1 MSTDEVN
8 HPFRGYSPDSKFTVH
23 DNVLSVYIHKMRVKA
38 KILVRGVRQMN
49 CNEIP
54 DIWQMAVRRF
64 SRVQS
69 MPSCLYKLY

>member
-1 MSTDEVN
+1 
-8 HPFRGYSPDSKFTVH
+8 
-23 DNVLSVYIHKMRVKA
+23 MRVKA

-69 MPSCLYKLY
+69 MPSCLYKLYLAHWTKEVNAAPLT

>member
-1 MSTDEVN
+1 
-8 HPFRGYSPDSKFTVH
+8 
-23 DNVLSVYIHKMRVKA
+23 MRVKA

-64 SRVQS
+64 TSAKHA
-69 MPSCLYKLY
+69 KLPI

>member
-1 MSTDEVN
+1 
-8 HPFRGYSPDSKFTVH
+8 
-23 DNVLSVYIHKMRVKA
+23 MRVKA

-54 DIWQMAVRRF
+54 DIWQMAVTRF